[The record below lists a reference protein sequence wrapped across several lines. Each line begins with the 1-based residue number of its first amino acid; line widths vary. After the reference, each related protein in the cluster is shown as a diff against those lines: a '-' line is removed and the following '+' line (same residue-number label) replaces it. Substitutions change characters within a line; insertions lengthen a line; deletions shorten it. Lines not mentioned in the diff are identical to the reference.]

1 MGYWVL
7 SKDSEEGMYDCEN
20 CGACCR
26 CYPIFALASDAERE
40 PQIREAGVRCDDF
53 LGEEGSVAYRLFPLF
68 RKQACVFLKDD
79 QLCRIYETR
88 PETCRK
94 FEPGSEQCREARR
107 RVGVGG
113 GLKSE

>member
-1 MGYWVL
+1 MGYWGL

-26 CYPIFALASDAERE
+26 CYPIFVLASDAERE